1 MVTSAGF
8 LFSVGI
14 RPVPSLDLKIP
25 PPFLFLVI
33 AIAMGV
39 ASQFTPRAAFDP
51 NVRVPAA
58 FVLVAAGLA
67 CGALALL
74 KFRAADTTPDP
85 IKIDAASTLVTDG
98 IYAYSRN
105 PMYLGLTIMLIG
117 WAVFLAAPYAGIGAA
132 AFVIYLTQ
140 YQILPEER
148 MLTRKFGGSYRA
160 YQAKVR
166 RWL

>member
-1 MVTSAGF
+1 M
-8 LFSVGI
+8 
-14 RPVPSLDLKIP
+14 PSLDLKIP
-25 PPFLFLVI
+25 PPFLFLI
-33 AIAMGV
+33 TAILMGV
-39 ASQFTPRAAFDP
+39 ASEYTPRAAFDP
-51 NVRVPAA
+51 NVRVPVA

-67 CGALALL
+67 CGAFALL
-74 KFRAADTTPDP
+74 RFRKADTTPDP
-85 IKIDAASTLVTDG
+85 IKIDAASHLVTDG

-117 WAVFLAAPYAGIGAA
+117 WAVFLAAPYTGIGAA
-132 AFVIYLTQ
+132 AFVMYLTQ
-140 YQILPEER
+140 YQIVPEER